1 VVKTTEIPV
10 LASPDFT
17 CKSLQQHI
25 TMTKDIDDMP
35 VVSTPLILW
44 GAAESGVTI
53 MAASI
58 PVLRTLF
65 RDLNTISRKYY
76 LSESKNATQG
86 SRVVS
91 KYADTNLVVISAGGP
106 YSEHM
111 TKGSSNSSSN
121 GSPLRDSYGQILQST
136 EVRVAVEYRKGER
149 DEML

>member
-1 VVKTTEIPV
+1 
-10 LASPDFT
+10 
-17 CKSLQQHI
+17 
-25 TMTKDIDDMP
+25 
-35 VVSTPLILW
+35 
-44 GAAESGVTI
+44 

-65 RDLNTISRKYY
+65 RDLNTMSRKYY

-111 TKGSSNSSSN
+111 AKSSSNSSSN

-136 EVRVAVEYRKGER
+136 EVMVAVEYRKGER
-149 DEML
+149 DEIL